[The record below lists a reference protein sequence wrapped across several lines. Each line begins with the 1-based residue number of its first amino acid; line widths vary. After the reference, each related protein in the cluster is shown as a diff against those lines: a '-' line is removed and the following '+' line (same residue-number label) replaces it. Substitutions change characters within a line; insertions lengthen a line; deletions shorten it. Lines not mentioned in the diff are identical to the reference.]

1 MQLILKE
8 MLATAQKELLN
19 TLFKELLLI
28 AVMLPRDMVMEFS
41 VFMASIIMLIQLAI
55 FMVNRS
61 IIHKSV
67 KIQLLQ
73 VATRLLL
80 ILVSVIEFL
89 NL

>member
-1 MQLILKE
+1 MLLILKE
-8 MLATAQKELLN
+8 MLATVQKELLN

-41 VFMASIIMLIQLAI
+41 VFMASITMLIQLAI

-67 KIQLLQ
+67 TIQLLQ

-80 ILVSVIEFL
+80 ILVSVIESL

>member
-1 MQLILKE
+1 
-8 MLATAQKELLN
+8 MLATVQKEMLN

-41 VFMASIIMLIQLAI
+41 VFMVSITMLIQLAI

-80 ILVSVIEFL
+80 HLVSVIESL

>member
-1 MQLILKE
+1 
-8 MLATAQKELLN
+8 MLATVQKEMLN

-41 VFMASIIMLIQLAI
+41 VFMVSITMLIQLAI

-80 ILVSVIEFL
+80 HLVSVIEYL

>member
-1 MQLILKE
+1 MLLILKE
-8 MLATAQKELLN
+8 MLATVQKEMLN

-41 VFMASIIMLIQLAI
+41 VFMVSITMLIQLAI

-80 ILVSVIEFL
+80 HLVSVIEYL